1 MSIFDRVFGAARQTQ
16 PVQQQ
21 QQPGVFPPGT
31 VLDTPDPSLQQQQPN
46 PQVKNEPAEKVV
58 SPLDSYGEL
67 WTIEQP
73 KPGEEDL
80 NAPFRFNV
88 DPAKIRQQSRT
99 VDFTKAITPE
109 LMTKINAGGPEA
121 MSALITAM
129 NTIGQEVL
137 AQSSQVNAKVLE
149 AGLDASSSRMTKRLP
164 GLVKSQA
171 ISEALREDNPLFQ
184 NPAVT
189 PLLDAVQE
197 QMQRKFPN
205 ATAAEIKAHA
215 QKYLVG
221 FAAEANKAFKVEPNK
236 SANARSSGG
245 FEEYDWSQEPIS

>member
-1 MSIFDRVFGAARQTQ
+1 MALLDRIFGAARPTTQT
-16 PVQQQ
+16 PPANQ

-31 VLDTPDPSLQQQQPN
+31 VLDTPDPALQQQQNNPHVPN
-46 PQVKNEPAEKVV
+46 PVAEKVV
-58 SPLDSYGEL
+58 SPLDGYEQL
-67 WTIEQP
+67 WTIEPP
-73 KPGEEDL
+73 KQGEEDL
-80 NAPFRFNV
+80 NSPFRFNV
-88 DPAKIRQQSRT
+88 DPAKIQQQANRM
-99 VDFTKAITPE
+99 DFTKAITPE
-109 LMTKINAGGPEA
+109 LMTKINAGGSEA
-121 MSALITAM
+121 MSALIAAM
-129 NTIGQEVL
+129 NIVGQTVM
-137 AQSSQVNAKVLE
+137 AQSSQVNAKILE
-149 AGLDASSSRMTKRLP
+149 AGLDASSTRMTKKLP

-221 FAAEANKAFKVEPNK
+221 FAAEANKAFKVDTTP
-236 SANARSSGG
+236 ANARVSPS
-245 FEEYDWSQEPIS
+245 FDEYDWSQEPV